1 MAFFDL
7 GTVSEPK
14 EAEPT
19 KYWKKYEK
27 GVEYLTRKQLV
38 TRTNRAWNFFIGNQW
53 EGYEGRNKS
62 DLPSLPFIHSNIM
75 RRVTTIYSN
84 RMSVRFSD
92 LKGRSELKEVY
103 DKLTQLFDANWEKA
117 KEDIVMRETL
127 KNAAITGDGLQYF
140 GTADVSDVQILQN
153 TSVLY
158 GDESEP
164 EIQKQPYIIIHQ
176 REAVGTVRERAR
188 ANGLDEEKV
197 SLIVPDQDT
206 DYIIGNREEVNEE
219 STSRDSKVTTLI
231 YMEKVD
237 GVVNVAKC
245 TKHVVYEDLHPIQ
258 GTKPDGTPA
267 KGLTRYP
274 IVKFSWELY
283 PNDAR
288 GVSQVEQ
295 LIPNQLEINKTL
307 ARRSMTTKMTA
318 YPRIAYDSNLVA
330 NPEDL
335 EKVGGAIE
343 VNTGNAQGV
352 NQIISYL
359 QPAQTNDEPKKLTD
373 DILEITQELTGSG
386 DTTMGNIDLQR
397 VAASAIM
404 AVNEKA
410 ESMHDETVARKEM
423 ATEDLALLWIEL
435 WQVYSPNGLEVAM
448 ENIDPMTGEMVTQM
462 KLITSE
468 ELDQIMPTV
477 RIDVSKDNSFTREAE
492 QQFLDGLLDKQ
503 LIDLEEY
510 TDLCTATSPVP
521 INGLKQ
527 MFIKREAKARAEQE
541 QMMAQ
546 GIPPEGMPPQE
557 TPPQEA
563 PPQ

>member
-448 ENIDPMTGEMVTQM
+448 ETIDPMTGEMVTQM
-462 KLITSE
+462 KMITSE

-546 GIPPEGMPPQE
+546 GIPHEGM
-557 TPPQEA
+557 PPQEA